1 MKAPIKGFKL
11 SSLISSTIS
20 YRHHINPKPISR
32 FFSSQYNNRSNDGG
46 RPPSRR
52 RSGDHSTPPASSSS
66 RLSGYIDDDHEP
78 RNRGRPNFNSN
89 RNPSF
94 SNDNSRYRVNDRE
107 VRKPDSRKPDK
118 TQSFTPF
125 DDNEEKERKPEFLN
139 ARKVNENKVKDVDG
153 FLDRFKLGYDQEKDN
168 NNSNRGDEL
177 ESEREQVQAPPED
190 ADEIFRK
197 MKETGLIP
205 NAVSMLHGLCSDGLV
220 HDAMKLFGEMRER
233 GSIPEVV
240 IYTAVVE
247 GFCKSGKLDE
257 AVRIFRKMEKNGI
270 VPNAFSYG
278 VIVQGL
284 CKGGRLDDAFEF
296 CLEMVEAGHSPN
308 LGTFTGLVNRFCKER
323 GLESAKVVIGKLY
336 EKGFGF
342 DEKAVRD
349 FMEKK
354 GPFSPM
360 VWEAILGK
368 KGSQMF

>member
-52 RSGDHSTPPASSSS
+52 RSGDHSTPPPSSSS
-66 RLSGYIDDDHEP
+66 RLSGYIDDDHDP
-78 RNRGRPNFNSN
+78 RNRGRPNFNSY

-107 VRKPDSRKPDK
+107 VRKPDSRKPDSRKPDK
-118 TQSFTPF
+118 TLSFTPF
-125 DDNEEKERKPEFLN
+125 GDKEEKERKPEFLN
-139 ARKVNENKVKDVDG
+139 ARK
-153 FLDRFKLGYDQEKDN
+153 
-168 NNSNRGDEL
+168 
-177 ESEREQVQAPPED
+177 APPED

-240 IYTAVVE
+240 IFTAVVE